1 MDIIIL
7 PKVSESRNCIHLS
20 AYALSAYLFLIL
32 IFILLIAYGAYYL
45 GIKVQSTTQ
54 QQYLDQIKISAK
66 NWQAALGRQQS
77 MLATISHQAKEG
89 LNTLTKRVG
98 RIQAEMDRLN
108 VLGQRLIE
116 HAGLEEG
123 EFDFSNPP
131 AMGGP
136 ELPRTDAE
144 VPKVNDFLATMGRLE
159 QEIIDRQQQLSL
171 LETVLVER
179 GIRQAALPAGR
190 PLRHG
195 WLSSKYGY
203 RTDPFNGLRA
213 FHSGVDFAG
222 KAGTKI
228 LAVAA
233 GVVTWAGERSGYG
246 NLVEIDHGNGYVT
259 RYAHNQKNLVQV
271 GENVAKGQPI
281 ALMGSTGRS
290 TGPHVHLEVLRDGRT
305 VDPLQF
311 VRAVKDS

>member
-20 AYALSAYLFLIL
+20 VYILGAYLFLIL
-32 IFILLIAYGAYYL
+32 ILTLLVGYGAYCL
-45 GIKVQSTTQ
+45 GIKVQFAAQ
-54 QQYLDQIKISAK
+54 QQSLTQFKISAK
-66 NWQAALGRQQS
+66 NWKAVLGQQQVR
-77 MLATISHQAKEG
+77 LATLSHQAEEG
-89 LNTLTKRVG
+89 LSTLTQRVG
-98 RIQAEMDRLN
+98 RLQAEMDRLN
-108 VLGQRLIE
+108 ILGQRLIV
-116 HAGLEEG
+116 HAGLDEG
-123 EFDFSNPP
+123 EFDFTNPP

-136 ELPRTDAE
+136 ELPQTEEA
-144 VPKVNDFLATMGRLE
+144 PKVNDFLATIGRLE
-159 QEIIDRQQQLSL
+159 QEIADRQQQLSL

-179 GIRQAALPAGR
+179 GMRQAALPAGR

-203 RTDPFNGLRA
+203 RTDPFNGRIA
-213 FHSGVDFAG
+213 FHSGLDFAG

-233 GVVTWAGERSGYG
+233 GVVTWSGKRSGYG
-246 NLVEIDHGNGYVT
+246 NMVEINHGNGYVT

-281 ALMGSTGRS
+281 ALVGSTGRS
-290 TGPHVHLEVLRDGRT
+290 TGPHVHFEVLRNGHT
-305 VDPLQF
+305 VNPLQF
-311 VRAVKDS
+311 VGAADNN